1 MSPFQVWLRPLGG
14 DCRVRVDGMRNAQW
28 LLTRLSQ
35 SFVFKTSEA
44 MHEDHVS
51 ASGCTFRIAYSSQ
64 VPRRAFE
71 RLLAS
76 IPEVTVMVDPA

>member
-1 MSPFQVWLRPLGG
+1 MNPFQVWLRPLGG

-35 SFVFKTSEA
+35 SFVFKTSEGV
-44 MHEDHVS
+44 HEDKDS
-51 ASGCTFRIAYSSQ
+51 SCCTFNLAYSSQ
-64 VPRRAFE
+64 VPRRMFE

-76 IPEVTVMVDPA
+76 IPEVMVMVDPA